1 MHAPR
6 GGSHVDALFVCTC
19 AGGCEPNC
27 GDKTVIKVGL
37 DGKNGVPPRMYE
49 FKVVKTVDTR
59 GKYSDL
65 MKAACKR
72 VGKIRSTVLP
82 AAAVVPSCWSFL
94 SLGVSESKA

>member
-1 MHAPR
+1 
-6 GGSHVDALFVCTC
+6 
-19 AGGCEPNC
+19 
-27 GDKTVIKVGL
+27 
-37 DGKNGVPPRMYE
+37 MYE

-82 AAAVVPSCWSFL
+82 AAAFVPSCWSFL
-94 SLGVSESKA
+94 SLRVSESKA